1 MPPSTKRRNRRK
13 DVELHETPDVDLLD
27 SSPSQRTTNNK
38 RRKINHTPSLP
49 IPEEKT
55 PDPVDAEQPEPDSAG
70 EDADDDETDINVN
83 KELVNAVVACL
94 DVAEEPVAVMDKYSN
109 VMNRQRGVE
118 MVDAYAK
125 IAGRDWTYYVQ
136 STQIN
141 IGRPPTPE
149 QRVDAQSSP
158 VTVAAQSL
166 PEVQIDLGPSKF
178 VSRFHAEIL
187 YISTSPDGWHI
198 RVNGRN
204 GLRLNNRMLK
214 RGMVWPL
221 RCGDVIDIA
230 STQMMFITPD
240 VQATIDPFF
249 VEKSRRLAAGDE
261 WEDTQPEQQARP
273 PLENVPATKTE
284 PEPEPA
290 GLVAGPSIARQTTPP
305 ARQRSTDTA
314 EAPPTKRSPRRRS
327 PLYNRGMMME
337 STEEIDYNDDANRD
351 VKPPYSYAT
360 MIAQV
365 IFSSPEEQLT
375 LSGIYDAIKEK
386 YAFYR
391 HLQNGGWQNSIRH
404 NLSLNKAFQKVPRR
418 TDEPGKGMKWRILPE
433 HREEYFKKAMRKGN
447 PSSAPGSP
455 IGRET
460 PNNRPSSSRGKR
472 GYDRS
477 FENSFPASNASPQP
491 KKQQQQQQQTASP
504 GFSSFTVAPV
514 EAYTPERGSRAHRNV
529 NGLKTVDNVS
539 ASKDNDNDNDD
550 DAKTGIKEL
559 NDYEEPSP
567 LPPGSSRSNTNTN
580 TNTHTHTHTHTH
592 PRTTTTNTNTNTS
605 TSTYAL
611 SDNITNSPPHPILS
625 SSFLDD
631 TTTSASM
638 ITPAPRRQRVQLGPP
653 STARVPST
661 FMPMSSPAQFWKF
674 ADNIGSTPG
683 RGGGGGGL
691 GGGDMS
697 PVTPGFG
704 GGEVTRGRA
713 GLGLGLGLGGRG
725 GGGGGGEVIP
735 SSSPPPPNLGSPSKA
750 GTALGRERERGG
762 SSGNGGGKGGER
774 ERERERERGLSR
786 GRVDVEDEEDE
797 EEGDDEEVGEFD
809 LAR

>member
-55 PDPVDAEQPEPDSAG
+55 PEPVDAEQPEPDSPG
-70 EDADDDETDINVN
+70 DDADDEDAGTNAN
-83 KELVNAVVACL
+83 KELVNSVVACL
-94 DVAEEPVAVMDKYSN
+94 EVAEEPVAVMEKYSN

-187 YISTSPDGWHI
+187 YIHTSPDGWHI

-214 RGMVWPL
+214 RGMIWPL

-230 STQMMFITPD
+230 NTQMMFITPD
-240 VQATIDPFF
+240 VPATIDPFF
-249 VEKSRRLAAGDE
+249 VDKSRRLAAGDE
-261 WEDTQPEQQARP
+261 WEDTHPEQQARP
-273 PLENVPATKTE
+273 PLEDVPATKTE

-365 IFSSPEEQLT
+365 IFASPEEQLT
-375 LSGIYDAIKEK
+375 LSGIYDAIKER

-433 HREEYFKKAMRKGN
+433 HREEYLKKALRKGN

-477 FENSFPASNASPQP
+477 FENSFPASNASPQQKQP
-491 KKQQQQQQQTASP
+491 QQQQQTTASP

-539 ASKDNDNDNDD
+539 ASAGKDNDD
-550 DAKTGIKEL
+550 DVKPGLKEL
-559 NDYEEPSP
+559 NMTDYEEPSP
-567 LPPGSSRSNTNTN
+567 LPPGSRSNTTNTHTNTN
-580 TNTHTHTHTHTH
+580 TNHNNNNNNN
-592 PRTTTTNTNTNTS
+592 NTN

-611 SDNITNSPPHPILS
+611 SDTITNSPPNPILS

-631 TTTSASM
+631 TTSSM

-683 RGGGGGGL
+683 RA

-697 PVTPGFG
+697 PF
-704 GGEVTRGRA
+704 
-713 GLGLGLGLGGRG
+713 L
-725 GGGGGGEVIP
+725 
-735 SSSPPPPNLGSPSKA
+735 
-750 GTALGRERERGG
+750 
-762 SSGNGGGKGGER
+762 
-774 ERERERERGLSR
+774 
-786 GRVDVEDEEDE
+786 
-797 EEGDDEEVGEFD
+797 
-809 LAR
+809 